1 MSLAQILADHSRDI
15 TASITHTN
23 EMAQD
28 NAERKANDLEEK
40 FQHAKDTIEGLGG
53 EIAGFGGAW
62 HLGRKIYNK
71 YKARQSQ
78 FNQDRESNAQD
89 NTPEADKAQ
98 GGEPKPDPEDK
109 PGTAPKQGEDDPIS
123 TEDTFFPGDGGSAEA
138 DAIFSGAKAPTPPSE
153 QVIDKPDVPLSR
165 QQRAL
170 QPDAETQPDTA
181 QGGDADARVAEPDQ
195 QPLGDLQRNVQVE
208 EADAPEAMPGMGGR
222 EGTPLQQSK
231 DAPHQ
236 PSQDGGQ
243 PEATTQGDDQSAPK
257 PGGDEVDGV
266 NLDSGAHSGSG
277 VGGAVDQEAGDL
289 GESGGKG
296 LADLGDTLARK
307 VGTKVASA
315 GGDAIS
321 AGLDAASTALDF
333 LGPIGEGIGLI
344 TSLVGLFEGL
354 GHKKKEQE
362 EVGQE
367 AEAGSG
373 TATAGIDTQALQKEE
388 LQNVPVGTAV

>member
-109 PGTAPKQGEDDPIS
+109 PGTAPKQGEDDPIE
-123 TEDTFFPGDGGSAEA
+123 TEDTFFPGEGGSAEA
-138 DAIFSGAKAPTPPSE
+138 DAVFRDDPGNLKLKA
-153 QVIDKPDVPLSR
+153 R
-165 QQRAL
+165 QAQGTE
-170 QPDAETQPDTA
+170 AETQPDTA

>member
-98 GGEPKPDPEDK
+98 GGEPKPDPDDK
-109 PGTAPKQGEDDPIS
+109 PGTAPKQGEDDPIE
-123 TEDTFFPGDGGSAEA
+123 TEDTFFPGEGGSAEA
-138 DAIFSGAKAPTPPSE
+138 DAIFGGAKAPTPPSQ

-170 QPDAETQPDTA
+170 QPDAESAPDPV
-181 QGGDADARVAEPDQ
+181 QGGDADARVADTET
-195 QPLGDLQRNVQVE
+195 QPLGDLQRNVEVE
-208 EADAPEAMPGMGGR
+208 EADAPQPMPGMEGR
-222 EGTPLQQSK
+222 EGTPLQESK

-236 PSQDGGQ
+236 PAQDGST
-243 PEATTQGDDQSAPK
+243 PEATTQGDDQAVPK
-257 PGGDEVDGV
+257 GGDEVDGV

-296 LADLGDTLARK
+296 LADLGDTIARK

-321 AGLDAASTALDF
+321 AGLDAASTVLDF

-344 TSLVGLFEGL
+344 TSLIGLFEGL

-362 EVGQE
+362 ETGQE